1 MQKVTTNHF
10 YFSGEFH
17 LGYSR
22 NELQGLSWYQLLHW
36 DSTREAQT
44 KHRLSK
50 FNLSFNLNLFIYN
63 LRHI

>member
-1 MQKVTTNHF
+1 MLIMQNNNQNIF
-10 YFSGEFH
+10 SYFNFSGEFH

-44 KHRLSK
+44 KHRLSE
-50 FNLSFNLNLFIYN
+50 FNLSFILNL
-63 LRHI
+63 L